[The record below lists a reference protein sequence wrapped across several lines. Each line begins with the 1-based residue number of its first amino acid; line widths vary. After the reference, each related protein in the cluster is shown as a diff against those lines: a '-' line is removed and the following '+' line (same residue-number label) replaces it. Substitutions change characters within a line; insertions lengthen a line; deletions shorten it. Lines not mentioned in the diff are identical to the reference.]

1 MSPVD
6 FNQNSKLID
15 KGLFQFIFFNC
26 QKNFTEKIDSYW
38 RQKGNYFL
46 KKQYSEFE
54 R

>member
-6 FNQNSKLID
+6 FNQNSKLVD
-15 KGLFQFIFFNC
+15 KGLL
-26 QKNFTEKIDSYW
+26 QKNFTEKIDNYW

-46 KKQYSEFE
+46 KKQCSEFE